1 MEDWNHFLLPYQ
13 QAVDELKIKL
23 RGMRKQ
29 FRDLSQHEP
38 IEFVTG
44 RVKPVDSIK
53 EKMVRRKVQEDR
65 LEQDMQ
71 DIAGLRIMCQ
81 FVEDI
86 YQVVDL
92 LRKRTDLTIL
102 EERDY
107 ISNEKPSGYR
117 SYHIV
122 IEYPVQMVDGEK
134 KILAEIQVRTLAMN
148 FWATI
153 EHSLN
158 YKYQGDFPENLSQRL
173 QRAAEA
179 AFSLDK
185 EMSEIRQQ
193 IQEPQSL
200 FSYGK
205 GSQNDSKT
213 VTKEDQEP

>member
-13 QAVDELKIKL
+13 QAVDELKVKL

-29 FRDLSQHEP
+29 FRDLNQHEP

-53 EKMVRRKVQEDR
+53 EKMTRRKVQEDR

-92 LRKRTDLTIL
+92 LRKRTDMTIL

-122 IEYPVQMVDGEK
+122 IEYPVQMVGGEK

-185 EMSEIRQQ
+185 EMSEIR
-193 IQEPQSL
+193 E
-200 FSYGK
+200 
-205 GSQNDSKT
+205 
-213 VTKEDQEP
+213 